1 MYTERA
7 MAKELPG
14 RSGTRRKWIGL
25 ASLGLLVVAFF
36 AGKAI
41 VRARVDAAVQ
51 GPVGRELPAFS
62 LPKASGSGTLAD
74 ADVRGRPLLLH
85 FFRSHCEACEAE
97 AEAYRRL
104 ERELEPSF
112 ALVHV
117 MTDRVLGFSAADTAA
132 TVQRKAFSAP
142 VVMADAA
149 FVDAFHT
156 AGWARITPVTYAADG
171 KGVIRLALRGR
182 QTLED
187 LRTAV
192 RSVR

>member
-1 MYTERA
+1 MYTEPG

-14 RSGTRRKWIGL
+14 RSGTRRTWIGL
-25 ASLGLLVVAFF
+25 ASLALLVVAFF

-51 GPVGRELPAFS
+51 GPVGRQLPAFS
-62 LPKASGSGTLAD
+62 LPKADGTGVFSD
-74 ADVRGRPLLLH
+74 ADVKGRPLLLH

-97 AEAYRRL
+97 AEAYRQL

-132 TVQRKAFSAP
+132 TVQRKAFTAP
-142 VVMADAA
+142 IVMADAA

-156 AGWARITPVTYAADG
+156 AGWAGITPVSYAADARG
-171 KGVIRLALRGR
+171 LIRLALRGR
-182 QTLED
+182 QTLAE
-187 LRTAV
+187 LRGAV
-192 RSVR
+192 RTVR

>member
-7 MAKELPG
+7 MAKELPDGG
-14 RSGTRRKWIGL
+14 RARRRKLIGL
-25 ASLGLLVVAFF
+25 ASLALLVGAFV
-36 AGKAI
+36 AGKAV

-51 GPVGRELPAFS
+51 GPVGRELAPFS
-62 LPKASGSGTLAD
+62 LPKANGDGAY
-74 ADVRGRPLLLH
+74 VYRPGRPLLLH

-97 AEAYRRL
+97 AEAYRQL
-104 ERELEPSF
+104 ERELAPTF

-117 MTDRVLGFSAADTAA
+117 MTDRVLGFKEADTAA
-132 TVQRKAFSAP
+132 TLERKDFTAP

-149 FVDAFHT
+149 FLDTFHS

-187 LRTAV
+187 LRAAV